1 MLLNSMT
8 FSNFDTM
15 NKHFIKTFTTFSL
28 IVLLILLVP
37 SCAINPVTGKRQL
50 MFVTEEQE
58 IAMGTQYHPKVISTF
73 GLYENEELKKFLDE
87 KGTQMGQLSHR
98 PNLRYHFTI
107 LDSPVVN
114 AFAVP
119 GGYLYFTRGIL
130 AQFNSEAELIGVLG
144 HEMGH
149 VTARHTAQQQT
160 NQQLGQ
166 VLLVGG
172 MIASKEIYE
181 MADEVMAG
189 MQLLFLSF
197 SRENERESDRLGV
210 EYATKMGY
218 DADKMADFFKVLDE
232 MSMESSQ
239 GGVPT
244 FLSTHPDPKDRFS
257 TVHELTQEWQAKY
270 PGQQFVVHKDHY
282 LDMIDGMVYGE
293 DPRQGFVEINT
304 FYHPGLRFKFSFP
317 QNWTLVNAPSQVQII
332 SPDKDAGIIFRLSDE
347 STPKAASQ
355 KTLSDLNLSVVDSQP
370 TNVNGNEAV
379 AVVSQQVNQTQ
390 NGKEQVTQVLSYFIK
405 KGERVYE
412 FHGIANSKDFE
423 KNLAAFESTMQD
435 FSTLT
440 DQAKINIKPERI
452 RVKTVDRSGTVQETF
467 ARLQVPQEQYKELA
481 LLNNLDLN
489 DRLEQGT
496 RIKVISK

>member
-1 MLLNSMT
+1 MK
-8 FSNFDTM
+8 
-15 NKHFIKTFTTFSL
+15 KHFRRTYTIF
-28 IVLLILLVP
+28 VLVLASILLVP
-37 SCAINPVTGKRQL
+37 SCAVNPVTGKRQL

-58 IAMGTQYHPKVISTF
+58 IAMGAQYHPKVMATF
-73 GLYENEELKKFLDE
+73 GEYKNEALSKFLEE

-149 VTARHTAQQQT
+149 VTARHSAQQQT

-172 MIASKEIYE
+172 MMASKEIYE

-197 SRENERESDRLGV
+197 SREHERESDKLGV
-210 EYATKMGY
+210 EYATQMGY
-218 DADKMADFFKVLDE
+218 DAHKMADFFAVLDQ
-232 MSMESSQ
+232 MRMETSQ

-244 FLSTHPDPKDRFS
+244 FLSTHPDPKNRFS
-257 TVHELTQEWQAKY
+257 TVHELTDEWQAKY
-270 PGQQFVVHKDHY
+270 PDKHFLVKHDEY

-293 DPRQGFVEINT
+293 DPRQGFVENNT
-304 FYHPGLRFKFSFP
+304 FYHPGLRFKFAFP
-317 QNWTLVNAPSQVQII
+317 QNWVLVNTPSQVQII

-347 STPKAASQ
+347 KTPEAASK
-355 KTLSDLNLSVVDSQP
+355 KTLADLNLSLVKSKAE
-370 TNVNGNEAV
+370 NVNGNKAI
-379 AVVSQQVNQTQ
+379 AVVSQQVNQAQ
-390 NGKEQVTQVLSYFIK
+390 NGQEQITHVLSYFIQ
-405 KGERVYE
+405 KGDRVYE
-412 FHGIANSKDFE
+412 FHGIAADNDFE
-423 KNLAAFESTMQD
+423 KNLYAFESTMED

-440 DQAKINIKPERI
+440 DQAKINIKPDRI
-452 RVKTVDRSGTVQETF
+452 RVKTVESPGTVEEVLSHF
-467 ARLQVPQEQYKELA
+467 RVPQKQFEELA
-481 LLNNLDLN
+481 LLNNMKLS
-489 DRLEQGT
+489 DRLERGS
-496 RIKVISK
+496 RIKIVSK

>member
-1 MLLNSMT
+1 MK
-8 FSNFDTM
+8 
-15 NKHFIKTFTTFSL
+15 KHFKKTYAAFGL
-28 IVLLILLVP
+28 ILSIILLIP

-58 IAMGTQYHPKVISTF
+58 IAMGAQYHPKVISAF
-73 GLYENEELKKFLDE
+73 GIYENETLSKFLEE

-160 NQQLGQ
+160 NQQLGEL
-166 VLLVGG
+166 LLVGG

-197 SRENERESDRLGV
+197 SRENESESDRLGV

-218 DADKMADFFKVLDE
+218 DAHKMADFFAVLDK
-232 MSMESSQ
+232 MSMESSE

-244 FLSTHPDPKDRFS
+244 FLSTHPDPKNRFS
-257 TVHELTQEWQAKY
+257 TVHELTDEWQAKY
-270 PGQQFVVHKDHY
+270 PEEKFLVKHDTY
-282 LDMIDGMVYGE
+282 LDMIDGIIYGE
-293 DPRQGFVEINT
+293 DPRQGYVENNT
-304 FYHPGLRFKFSFP
+304 FYHPGLRFKFAFP
-317 QNWTLVNAPSQVQII
+317 GNWLLVNTPSQVQIL
-332 SPDKDAGIIFRLSDE
+332 SPDKDAGMVFRLSDE
-347 STPKAASQ
+347 STPQAASQ
-355 KTLSDLNLSVVDSQP
+355 KTMNDLNLSVINSKA
-370 TNVNGNEAV
+370 TTVNRNEAV
-379 AVVSQQVNQTQ
+379 AVLSQQVNQTQ
-390 NGKEQVTQVLSYFIK
+390 NGKEQVTRVLSYFIK

-412 FHGIANSKDFE
+412 FHGISGDKDFD
-423 KNLAAFESTMQD
+423 KNLVAFESTMQD

-440 DQAKINIKPERI
+440 DQDKINIKPDRI
-452 RVKTVDRSGTVQETF
+452 RVRTIEKAGTVQEILT
-467 ARLQVPQEQYKELA
+467 RLQVSKDQLEELA
-481 LLNNLDLN
+481 LLNNHDLN
-489 DRLEQGT
+489 DRLEEGS
-496 RIKVISK
+496 RIKIISK

>member
-1 MLLNSMT
+1 
-8 FSNFDTM
+8 M
-15 NKHFIKTFTTFSL
+15 NKHLIKIFTTFGL
-28 IVLLILLVP
+28 ILSLILLIP
-37 SCAINPVTGKRQL
+37 SCAVNPVTGKRQL

-58 IAMGTQYHPKVISTF
+58 IAMGTQYHPKVIATF
-73 GLYENEELKKFLDE
+73 GLYENDELQKFLDE

-130 AQFNSEAELIGVLG
+130 AQFNSEAELIGVMG

-149 VTARHTAQQQT
+149 VTARHSAQQQT

-166 VLLVGG
+166 VLLAGG

-218 DADKMADFFKVLDE
+218 DADKMADFFAVLDK
-232 MSMESSQ
+232 MSMESSE

-257 TVHELTQEWQAKY
+257 TVHELTSEWQAKY
-270 PGQQFVVHKDHY
+270 PDQQFAVHTDHY

-293 DPRQGFVEINT
+293 DPRQGFVENNT

-317 QNWTLVNAPSQVQII
+317 QKWVLVNAPSQVQII

-347 STPKAASQ
+347 STPEAAAQ
-355 KTLSDLNLSVVDSQP
+355 KTLNDLNLNTVDSEN
-370 TNVNGNEAV
+370 TTVNGNEAV
-379 AVVSQQVNQTQ
+379 AVVSQQGNMDQS
-390 NGKEQVTQVLSYFIK
+390 GKEQVTQVLSYFIK
-405 KGERVYE
+405 KGDRVYE
-412 FHGIANSKDFE
+412 FHGIASDKDFE
-423 KNLAAFESTMQD
+423 KNLSAFESTMQD

-452 RVKTVDRSGTVQETF
+452 RIKTVEKSGTVQEAFT
-467 ARLQVPQEQYKELA
+467 RLQVPQDQFEKLA
-481 LLNNLDLN
+481 LLNNKNLN
-489 DRLEQGT
+489 DQLEQGS
-496 RIKVISK
+496 RIKLISK